1 VESFFDLFQPDKL
14 IEWGGLGLLLLIV
27 FLESGV
33 FFGFFLPGDSLLFTA
48 GLLCYTGVLHVPL
61 LQLEAFIALAATL
74 GYYFG
79 YWFGYK
85 TGQSLYSKKDTLFFK
100 KKYLYTAEDF
110 YKKYGGL
117 ALIVGRFLPIV
128 RTFAPILAGV
138 VRVNHWVYFTYT
150 TIGAILWPGIV
161 VTAGYYV
168 GHFVPN
174 AQDYL
179 HWIIIAFIVVTA
191 IPVYKNI
198 RDYSKRKKSETN
210 NDKQN

>member
-1 VESFFDLFQPDKL
+1 MESFWHLFQPDKL
-14 IEWGGLGLLLLIV
+14 IEWGGMGLLLLIV

-33 FFGFFLPGDSLLFTA
+33 FFGFFLPGDSLLFSA
-48 GLLCYTGVLHVPL
+48 GLLCYTGVLHVDIVNL
-61 LQLEAFIALAATL
+61 IVYIAIAAML

-79 YWFGYK
+79 YWFGHK
-85 TGQSLYSKKDTLFFK
+85 TGQSLYKKQDTLFFK
-100 KKYLYTAEDF
+100 KKYLYTAEEF

-138 VRVNHWVYFTYT
+138 VRVNHGVYFFYT
-150 TIGAILWPGIV
+150 ISGAILWPGIV

-168 GHFVPN
+168 GHIVPN

-179 HWIIIAFIVVTA
+179 HWIVIGFIVVTA

-198 RDYSKRKKSETN
+198 RDYNRKKKAEAE
-210 NDKQN
+210 QGQQ